1 VVRTRVGYSGG
12 TKPNPT
18 YRDLGDQ
25 SETVQI
31 DYDPRKLSYEKLL
44 QVFWQSHD
52 PGAPAWSRQYRAAA
66 FYHNDEQ
73 KNLALKTRDQV
84 AARLK
89 GRVFTEILPASRF
102 YPAEDY
108 HQKYFLR
115 QVPELFRE
123 FAARYPRPE
132 DLVASTAAARVNGY
146 VAGYGSLPGL
156 QAELPG
162 LGLSEAGANKL
173 LSLVRATAPSGAS
186 PGCPLVR

>member
-1 VVRTRVGYSGG
+1 VGYSGG

-18 YRDLGDQ
+18 YLDLGDH
-25 SETVQI
+25 SETIQI
-31 DYDPRKLSYEKLL
+31 DYDPRKISYEQLL
-44 QVFWQSHD
+44 EVFWQGHA
-52 PGAPAWSRQYRAAA
+52 PGTPAWSRQYRAAV
-66 FYHNDEQ
+66 FYHNEEQ

-84 AARLK
+84 AARIK

-115 QVPELFRE
+115 QVPELLRE
-123 FAARYPRPE
+123 FGVLYPRGE

-146 VAGYGSLPGL
+146 VAGYGALPGL
-156 QAELPG
+156 RAQLPG
-162 LGLSEAGANKL
+162 LGLSESGAKQL
-173 LSLVRATAPSGAS
+173 LSLVRATAPAEAS